1 VSENILSVAAA
12 AERLKLHPKTVL
24 RFIREGRLRATRV
37 GRQHRILQS
46 DLAALTGEP
55 EKPKPQTRV
64 TAIVDVAEIGAETAR
79 GLAAYLPAAR
89 AGGDPSGE
97 LMSIDVTYDPAREQ
111 LKVVLVGAPGDV
123 AAMLSIAETWLRR

>member
-1 VSENILSVAAA
+1 MSENVLSVAAA
-12 AERLKLHPKTVL
+12 AERLQLHPKTVL

-55 EKPKPQTRV
+55 EKPAPQTRV
-64 TAIVDVAEIGAETAR
+64 TAIVDVAKIGAETAR

-123 AAMLSIAETWLRR
+123 AAMLSITETWLRR

>member
-1 VSENILSVAAA
+1 MSENVLSVAVV

-37 GRQHRILQS
+37 GRQYRILPS
-46 DLAALTGEP
+46 DLAALAGEP
-55 EKPKPQTRV
+55 EGPPPQARV
-64 TAIVDVAEIGAETAR
+64 TAIVDVGQVEAETAR

-89 AGGDPSGE
+89 AGGDPAGE

-111 LKVVLVGAPGDV
+111 LKVVLVGSPGDV
-123 AAMLSIAETWLRR
+123 AAMLSIAESWLRR